1 MINLVM
7 CVPAKSGARTHE
19 VYPATLGAPAWASS
33 EADESVDLSRSS
45 CGGAGLAA
53 PSIDALPGIALF
65 LRRAIAVDGSKWLRN
80 GNVVRTD
87 GTAHRNVGEGKKPEP
102 HHLFY
107 KPVLFTYLFQSF
119 ESQTPLSGKL
129 QAWHFINPCALDN
142 PSPHRYSLLCPTIRS
157 LPESYLLRFTA
168 IRRLA

>member
-1 MINLVM
+1 M

-33 EADESVDLSRSS
+33 EADESVDSSRTS

-87 GTAHRNVGEGKKPEP
+87 ETAHRNVGEGKKPEP

-107 KPVLFTYLFQSF
+107 KPVLFAYLFQSF
-119 ESQTPLSGKL
+119 ESLVGRLS
-129 QAWHFINPCALDN
+129 P
-142 PSPHRYSLLCPTIRS
+142 
-157 LPESYLLRFTA
+157 A
-168 IRRLA
+168 ICRLAESCWLGTSSTPPRFSTLLSAAIPCFAPLYTA